1 MADLQNSSAADGTNN
16 TGGATGDGAPVKEY
30 RSLVLTGFG
39 GIRNV
44 KVEKKPEFL
53 PKEGEVLIRVKIW

>member
-1 MADLQNSSAADGTNN
+1 MADLQNTTSTDGSN
-16 TGGATGDGAPVKEY
+16 TVTAGDGSPVKEY
-30 RSLVLTGFG
+30 RSLVLTAFG

-44 KVEKKPEFL
+44 KVERKPEVM